1 MRSILAVLMLASAA
15 AAHAGSAQD
24 FDFWVGSWELTWPK
38 DGAGIN
44 VITKMLDDKVI
55 LEAFDGRP
63 SSPLVGRSVSVY
75 DPKKD
80 VWRQTWVDNQGG
92 YLDFVGRMYP
102 DGRMILGR
110 EAEQAGKAILQRMVW
125 FNISTDSF
133 DWHWEQSSDGGQTWT
148 VQWPIH
154 YRRAGGG

>member
-1 MRSILAVLMLASAA
+1 
-15 AAHAGSAQD
+15 
-24 FDFWVGSWELTWPK
+24 
-38 DGAGIN
+38 
-44 VITKMLDDKVI
+44 
-55 LEAFDGRP
+55 
-63 SSPLVGRSVSVY
+63 
-75 DPKKD
+75 
-80 VWRQTWVDNQGG
+80 
-92 YLDFVGRMYP
+92 
-102 DGRMILGR
+102 MILGR